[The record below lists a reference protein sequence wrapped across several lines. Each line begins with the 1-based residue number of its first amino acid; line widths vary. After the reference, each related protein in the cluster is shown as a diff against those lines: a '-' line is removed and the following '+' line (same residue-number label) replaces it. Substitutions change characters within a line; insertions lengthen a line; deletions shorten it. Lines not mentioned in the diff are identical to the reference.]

1 MLAVGIAGDGEFT
14 LVRSTLRPQA
24 PEMKSRRPTVARIG
38 TRSLFKCYHSTRQH
52 GRGYHVFE
60 LGLGADGPSAQT
72 IGTQ

>member
-1 MLAVGIAGDGEFT
+1 MVSLLWYGVLSG
-14 LVRSTLRPQA
+14 LK